1 MEDLNLKTMALSI
14 SQMREIE
21 NSAIAEYKIP
31 QSLLMENAG
40 AQVAKIVLQETFNII
55 SPKILILCGSGNNG
69 GDGLVAAK
77 VLKENKKE
85 VKVIFLKAIES
96 LKGIVLE
103 NFEII
108 KNLNIPYE
116 FLPSKSKIEL
126 ELKNSDLV
134 IDAILGT
141 GFKGKTEGLIAST
154 IELINGSKKKVIAVD
169 IPSGLDGDTGEPCG
183 AAISASVT
191 VTMGAPKIGFFTK
204 QGKEWA
210 GKIIVAE
217 IGFPKELLQVKPNTQ
232 PYRKLEV

>member
-85 VKVIFLKAIES
+85 AKVIFLKAIES
-96 LKGIVLE
+96 PKGI
-103 NFEII
+103 
-108 KNLNIPYE
+108 
-116 FLPSKSKIEL
+116 
-126 ELKNSDLV
+126 
-134 IDAILGT
+134 
-141 GFKGKTEGLIAST
+141 TEGLIATT

-183 AAISASVT
+183 AAISASFT

-217 IGFPKELLQVKPNTQ
+217 IGFQKELLQVKPNTQ
-232 PYRKLEV
+232 IGR